1 MNNINVMLGLK
12 LAANN
17 IRKAVVQVQMQNNL
31 SNEALCIIL
40 KYILVDFEAA
50 ATNDYATV
58 LAQLIANSA
67 EKEAREEA
75 KEETKEEKEDAD
87 S

>member
-1 MNNINVMLGLK
+1 MANINLQLGLR
-12 LAANN
+12 LSTNN
-17 IRKAVVQVQMQNNL
+17 IRKAAVQEQMQNNL
-31 SNEALCIIL
+31 SNESMCIIL
-40 KYILVDFEAA
+40 KDLLVDFEAA

-58 LAQLIANSA
+58 LAQVINA
-67 EKEAREEA
+67 EKAEET

>member
-1 MNNINVMLGLK
+1 MSNVNLMVGLK

-17 IRKAVVQVQMQNNL
+17 IRKAIVQEQMQSNL
-31 SNEALCIIL
+31 SNESMCIIL
-40 KYILVDFEAA
+40 KDMLVDFEAA
-50 ATNDYATV
+50 VTNDYATV
-58 LAQLIANSA
+58 LAQLIANNA
-67 EKEAREEA
+67 EKEAREET